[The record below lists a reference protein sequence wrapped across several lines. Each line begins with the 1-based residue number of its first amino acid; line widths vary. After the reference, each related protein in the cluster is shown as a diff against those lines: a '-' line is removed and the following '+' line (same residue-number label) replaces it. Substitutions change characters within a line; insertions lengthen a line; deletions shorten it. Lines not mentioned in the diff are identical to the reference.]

1 VFQDDLPAVYISR
14 LRATGVITPEMTKAT
29 ITLGEVEIEVGLT
42 LWKLPSGGSW
52 SRFLCQAC
60 GKTARVLRLHEG
72 DLVCCACLTRR
83 GVRCRCEPMS
93 PWQRAEH
100 RIPKL
105 RAMLESEVSLR
116 LKPHLLGTMEK
127 RKRHEAALRRCE
139 FIVAQ
144 HDYLGKPG
152 KPRAARKA
160 KANAAGNV
168 DSGELP
174 GS

>member
-1 VFQDDLPAVYISR
+1 MR
-14 LRATGVITPEMTKAT
+14 
-29 ITLGEVEIEVGLT
+29 
-42 LWKLPSGGSW
+42 
-52 SRFLCQAC
+52 
-60 GKTARVLRLHEG
+60 
-72 DLVCCACLTRR
+72 
-83 GVRCRCEPMS
+83 

-105 RAMLESEVSLR
+105 RAKLESEVSLR

-127 RKRHEAALRRCE
+127 RKRLEAALRRCE

-152 KPRAARKA
+152 KPRRIGRSR

-168 DSGELP
+168 DSGELS